1 MGVNLATGSRSAG
14 RPARRA
20 GLPLRRAFAV
30 LAATL
35 VELLLAG
42 YFGISAYVADK
53 LSRPARN
60 PATHTPGDYGL
71 PYEDVQFPSARDH
84 IPLRGWFIPAPGT
97 RTVILL
103 HGRDFS
109 REANGGLEKA
119 AALAHHGYNVLMFD
133 FRGHGTSGGD
143 RYSLGLWE
151 TRDVDGALAYL
162 RRRSITETGIYGV
175 SMGAATAIIA
185 AAAHPEIKAVVAESA
200 YAELSLLINDAFAAR
215 SGLPVFFNLGVRL
228 AARLLYGMDFAQAR
242 PAVAL
247 RGMGDRPILLIHSTT
262 DEFVPV
268 RHAIRLQQA
277 GAGNPNLDVWIVP
290 QAGHCEAFST
300 YKDEYTRRMLAF
312 YDRYLP

>member
-1 MGVNLATGSRSAG
+1 MASNLAPGSRAAAC
-14 RPARRA
+14 PARRA
-20 GLPLRRAFAV
+20 GLPLRRVIAV

-60 PATHTPGDYGL
+60 PATHTPADYGL
-71 PYEDVQFPSARDH
+71 TYEDVQFPSAGDH
-84 IPLRGWFIPAPGT
+84 IPLKGWFIHAPGT

-119 AALAHHGYNVLMFD
+119 TALANHGYRVLMFD

-143 RYSLGLWE
+143 RYSLGPWE

-162 RRRSITETGIYGV
+162 QRRGVTEVGIYGI

-200 YAELSLLINDAFAAR
+200 YADLSLLINEAFAER
-215 SGLPVFFNLGVRL
+215 SGLPGFFNPGVRL

-247 RGMGDRPILLIHSTT
+247 RGMGDRPVLLIHSTT

-268 RHAIRLQQA
+268 HHAARLQQA

-290 QAGHCEAFST
+290 KAAHCEAFST
-300 YKDEYTRRMLAF
+300 YKDDYTRRMLAF